1 MVSVLVHS
9 ANAFSLSYYGW
20 GLEDDDLHTNALLL
34 SYHGWDLEA
43 DDVNTCSQRFSPLSQ
58 RALTVLPWLGP

>member
-1 MVSVLVHS
+1 MYTVSILLLVHS

-20 GLEDDDLHTNALLL
+20 GLEDDD
-34 SYHGWDLEA
+34 
-43 DDVNTCSQRFSPLSQ
+43 VNTCSQRFSPFSQ